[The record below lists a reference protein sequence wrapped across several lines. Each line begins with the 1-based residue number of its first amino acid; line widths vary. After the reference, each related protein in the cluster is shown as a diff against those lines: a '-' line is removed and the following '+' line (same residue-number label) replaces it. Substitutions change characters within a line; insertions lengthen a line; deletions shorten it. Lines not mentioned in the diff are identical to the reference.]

1 MAKKA
6 VGGKTSDLIKQVI
19 DEIDAQISE
28 LTTQRTQ
35 LAKMVSGNAA
45 AAGAGVRRRG
55 RPPAAVAA
63 AATPATS
70 ATSATS
76 ATPAKKRKVSNATK
90 AKLKAAAKARWAR
103 YRTEQKAAGG

>member
-1 MAKKA
+1 MAKT
-6 VGGKTSDLIKQVI
+6 VGSGNAADLIRQAI
-19 DEIDAQISE
+19 AEMDAQISE

-35 LAKMVSGNAA
+35 LERMVSGNAV

-63 AATPATS
+63 PATPATP
-70 ATSATS
+70 
-76 ATPAKKRKVSNATK
+76 ATPGKKRKVSNKTK

-103 YRTEQKAAGG
+103 YRAEKKAAGA